1 MNNSFKN
8 WQTFYKEFFKNDF
21 PKWPAEP
28 LIRIL
33 NGKYLKY
40 RIKKKTNVKI
50 LDVGCGTGNNLILF
64 NNKKNKLYGT
74 EVTTK
79 TAKLTQ
85 DYLKSINVEAEIL
98 KGTNLKLPF
107 KNNFFDI
114 LISVNTIHYEKTNKD
129 ILKSLKEYN
138 RVLKKNGKVIIFT
151 VGPSHDIFKKAK
163 LYGKNQYEVQNWD
176 FRNGE
181 KYFYFESEKYL
192 KFYSSKFFKNIET
205 GRVRENLMK
214 INLDFLILTGNK

>member
-1 MNNSFKN
+1 M
-8 WQTFYKEFFKNDF
+8 
-21 PKWPAEP
+21 
-28 LIRIL
+28 
-33 NGKYLKY
+33 
-40 RIKKKTNVKI
+40 
-50 LDVGCGTGNNLILF
+50 
-64 NNKKNKLYGT
+64 LY
-74 EVTTK
+74 
-79 TAKLTQ
+79 
-85 DYLKSINVEAEIL
+85 
-98 KGTNLKLPF
+98 
-107 KNNFFDI
+107 I
-114 LISVNTIHYEKTNKD
+114 LIFFTCFNKMNVNVNQIIEFDDTCDIKD
-129 ILKSLKEYN
+129 ILKSLREYN

>member
-1 MNNSFKN
+1 MIF
-8 WQTFYKEFFKNDF
+8 Q
-21 PKWPAEP
+21 
-28 LIRIL
+28 
-33 NGKYLKY
+33 NGQL
-40 RIKKKTNVKI
+40 I

-129 ILKSLKEYN
+129 ILRSLREYN
-138 RVLKKNGKVIIFT
+138 RVLKKGGKVIIFT

>member
-1 MNNSFKN
+1 MKNSFKN
-8 WQTFYKEFFKNDF
+8 WQKFYKDFFKNDF
-21 PKWPAEP
+21 QKWPCEP
-28 LIRIL
+28 LIRII

-40 RIKKKTNVKI
+40 KINKKTNIKV
-50 LDVGCGTGNNLILF
+50 LDVGCGFGNNLLLF

-79 TAKLTQ
+79 TAKLTK
-85 DYLKSINVEAEIL
+85 DYLKSINIEAEIV
-98 KGTNLKLPF
+98 KGTNSKLPF

-114 LISVNTIHYEKTNKD
+114 LISINTIHYEKTNKD

-151 VGPSHDIFKKAK
+151 VGPSHDIFKKAR
-163 LYGKNQYEVQNWD
+163 LYGKNQYQIQNWD

-181 KYFYFESEKYL
+181 KYFYFESAKYL

-205 GRVRENLMK
+205 GRVTENLMK
-214 INLDFLILTGNK
+214 INLDFLILAGNK